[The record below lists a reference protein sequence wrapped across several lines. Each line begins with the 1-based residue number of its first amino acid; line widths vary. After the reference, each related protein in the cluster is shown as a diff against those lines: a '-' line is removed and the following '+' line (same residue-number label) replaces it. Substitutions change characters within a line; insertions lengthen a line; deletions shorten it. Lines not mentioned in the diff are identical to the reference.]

1 MYKMSKSEHEAVER
15 GREAWER
22 LKSGKVWEDW
32 MLTGT
37 ALTIGRDECLAATH
51 SNDIGDKRYRNA
63 FSDWLEEN
71 GFGDM
76 DKGERKHLFDCMEH
90 RAEIETWRATLTMNV
105 RLSLNHPRS
114 VIRKWKVSTSDGHAA
129 DAPATQ
135 RRQTQKEAAAA
146 VIEERDA
153 ALRRVTELER
163 GQDHLTEG
171 RDWTWQ
177 DTPEEIAA
185 AMFRLYPTKAVRVA
199 SAILQLSKS
208 TTKKP
213 AVRSRER
220 VEEGAL

>member
-1 MYKMSKSEHEAVER
+1 MSKSEHQAVER

-22 LKSGKVWEDW
+22 LKADRTWEDW

-51 SNDIGDKRYRNA
+51 SNDVGDKRYRNA
-63 FSDWLEEN
+63 FGSWMDEN

-90 RAEIETWRATLTMNV
+90 RAEIEAWRATLTMNV

-114 VIRKWKVSTSDGHAA
+114 VLRRWTVSTSDGHQA
-129 DAPATQ
+129 DADSPAGQ
-135 RRQTQKEAAAA
+135 RRQTLKDTNRELQDRLDTAEKT
-146 VIEERDA
+146 ISD
-153 ALRRVTELER
+153 LER

-177 DTPEEIAA
+177 DAPEDIAA

-199 SAILQLSKS
+199 SAILTLSKS

-213 AVRSRER
+213 TARSRVK
-220 VEEGAL
+220 VEEGV